1 MLILL
6 VENDEILGQSIVTGL
21 NQQGYKTNWLKEGK
35 AALMSIKHENYDAMI
50 LDMRLPDI
58 PSLQLLQKL
67 RNSGSSLPV
76 IILTALNDVEDRI
89 TGLDA
94 GSDDYLTKPFDL
106 KELYARIRAM
116 IKRTNDRTE
125 RLIDY
130 QDILLNPVAHT
141 VTKAG
146 KIIDIP
152 RYEYNVL
159 LKLFENIGSV
169 LSRSQLEEGLYNM
182 GVGICSNTVE
192 VYIHHLRKKLGKKL
206 IRTIRGVGYIID
218 KQGY

>member
-1 MLILL
+1 M
-6 VENDEILGQSIVTGL
+6 
-21 NQQGYKTNWLKEGK
+21 
-35 AALMSIKHENYDAMI
+35 
-50 LDMRLPDI
+50 
-58 PSLQLLQKL
+58 LQKL

-76 IILTALNDVEDRI
+76 IILAALNDVEDRI
-89 TGLDA
+89 AGLDV
-94 GSDDYLTKPFDL
+94 GSNDYLTKPFDL
-106 KELYARIRAM
+106 KEVYVRIRAM

-130 QDILLNPVAHT
+130 QDILLNSVAHT

-152 RYEYNVL
+152 RCKYSVF

-169 LSRSQLEEGLYNM
+169 LSRSQLEEELYSM
-182 GVGICSNTVE
+182 GGSICSNTVE